1 MVKDA
6 DGKLIGPACKTMT
19 LVDSLLLLAG
29 KIGDSRS
36 RIIFPQNLGFR
47 ALSLR
52 LGDLNEATNLTE
64 ESTPEEIVGKIG
76 GLIKELIIKEKDGNI
91 DRQRIRAIRL
101 QGSKI
106 LRRLEKLEIALAEE
120 KLVEE
125 SRTNIEEEIETEISE
140 LLKNIIF
147 D

>member
-1 MVKDA
+1 MAKDA
-6 DGKLIGPACKTMT
+6 DGRLIGRGCKTMI

-29 KIGDSRS
+29 QVGDSRS
-36 RIIFPQNLGFR
+36 RIIFPNNLGFR
-47 ALSLR
+47 AFSLR
-52 LGDLNEATNLTE
+52 LDDLNEATNLTE

-91 DRQRIRAIRL
+91 DRQRIRTIRL

-106 LRRLEKLEIALAEE
+106 LRRLEKLEIALGEE
-120 KLVEE
+120 NFPEE

-140 LLKNIIF
+140 LLRNIIF